1 MKSIV
6 YLLWLSFPELSF
18 SLPIGLV
25 DSLLDHNRPASGRY
39 RPVGGED
46 RESTVGWVRPGLIDP
61 EPPFLR
67 DEQPGK
73 QRLGT
78 SLKQPG

>member
-25 DSLLDHNRPASGRY
+25 DSLLDGIAMQVADIDRLVGKTGNRPSDG
-39 RPVGGED
+39 
-46 RESTVGWVRPGLIDP
+46 PGLIDP

-78 SLKQPG
+78 SLKQRE

>member
-25 DSLLDHNRPASGRY
+25 DSLLDGIAMQVADIDRLVGKTGNRPSDG
-39 RPVGGED
+39 
-46 RESTVGWVRPGLIDP
+46 PGLIDP

-67 DEQPGK
+67 PVGMSS
-73 QRLGT
+73 LG
-78 SLKQPG
+78 SSGLEHL

>member
-25 DSLLDHNRPASGRY
+25 DSITTGLQVADIDRLVGKTGNRPSDG
-39 RPVGGED
+39 
-46 RESTVGWVRPGLIDP
+46 PGLIDP

-73 QRLGT
+73 PRLGT
-78 SLKQPG
+78 SLKQPD